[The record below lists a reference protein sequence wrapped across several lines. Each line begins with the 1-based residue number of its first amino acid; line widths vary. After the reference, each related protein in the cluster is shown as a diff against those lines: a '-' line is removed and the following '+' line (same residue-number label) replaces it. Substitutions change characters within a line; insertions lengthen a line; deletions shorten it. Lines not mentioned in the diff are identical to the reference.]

1 MKGIPLIDEPWEPP
15 CATGFVYVGPWI
27 ASCEATLSV
36 SAVDATGKQPC
47 NHIHDVVPCR
57 TFPQG
62 EMGDLMRLVLKS
74 TILLLLVLPG
84 CSSPLDSPSA
94 GPLLDP
100 HLQGVIERELSTV
113 DMWQT
118 EIGSESHTSE
128 VEAALAHRL
137 DELEGLTPAPRG
149 SDLDLDLGIDLHG
162 DPQRQVPLV
171 LQDAV
176 EAALLNNL
184 SLQSARLQPAIQREE
199 VIKAEAVFD
208 VVLGAGYTF
217 TKTRTPNQS
226 SQIQVLQ
233 NFNPTTTSTKNN
245 DTQVSLSKALTTGG
259 EVKISQDFQYQDN
272 ASSGFTLQPN
282 PYWKPTLNLDF
293 SQPIL
298 RGFGEKVTL
307 AQIAIARKMEQES
320 IETLRQDLIDTVTAT
335 ETAYW
340 NLSFAW
346 RSLAIQEWLVEASVE
361 LRDTI
366 DRRRNFDASLADWAQ
381 AVATVEQRVSE
392 VINFQ
397 QAVKEASD
405 QLKVLM
411 NDSHYPLAGE
421 TVLAPIDEMVH
432 TPILIDFRDSLLTA
446 IAMRPAVRNSVFEI
460 DIARINELVAD
471 NARLP
476 ELDFQA
482 RVSSTG
488 MEDNFNE
495 SMERAY
501 GGDFISYVLG
511 LAFQYPL
518 GNRAAE
524 AGYRQAR
531 LQRSASMVDYRQ
543 AIQTTILDVKTNM
556 RKLMDNAEL
565 ISATRTARLAT
576 AESLRAL
583 EVERDT
589 LASLTPTFLNLLFST
604 QAQLATARTNEF
616 QAIVN
621 YNTSVAELYQS
632 MGIILDMHQINI
644 EVLDEH
650 AGWGSVIQP
659 YSPPTQ

>member
-1 MKGIPLIDEPWEPP
+1 
-15 CATGFVYVGPWI
+15 
-27 ASCEATLSV
+27 
-36 SAVDATGKQPC
+36 
-47 NHIHDVVPCR
+47 
-57 TFPQG
+57 
-62 EMGDLMRLVLKS
+62 MRPVLKS

-94 GPLLDP
+94 GPILDT
-100 HLQGVIERELSTV
+100 HLQGVIDRELSTINA
-113 DMWQT
+113 WQA

-128 VEAALAHRL
+128 VEAALSHRL
-137 DELEGLTPAPRG
+137 DELEGLTPVPPG
-149 SDLDLDLGIDLHG
+149 SDLDLDLGVDLHG

-199 VIKAEAVFD
+199 VIQAEAVFD

-217 TKTRTPNQS
+217 TKTRSPNQS
-226 SQIQVLQ
+226 SSIGSVVL
-233 NFNPTTTSTKNN
+233 NPSATSIRNN
-245 DTQVSLSKALTTGG
+245 DTQVSLSKALTSGG
-259 EVKISQDFQYQDN
+259 EIKINHDFTYEN
-272 ASSGFTLQPN
+272 NSSSGFTFSPN
-282 PYWKPTLNLDF
+282 PYWQPSLSLDL
-293 SQPIL
+293 SQPLL

-307 AQIAIARKMEQES
+307 AQVAIARKMEQES
-320 IETLRQDLIDTVTAT
+320 IETLRQDLIDTVTET

-381 AVATVEQRVSE
+381 AVATVEQRVSD

-411 NDSHYPLAGE
+411 NDSRYPLAGE
-421 TVLAPIDEMVH
+421 IVLAPIDEMVH
-432 TPILIDFRDSLLTA
+432 TPIMIDFRDSLLTA
-446 IAMRPAVRNSVFEI
+446 IAMRPTVRNSVFEI

-482 RVSSTG
+482 QVSSTG
-488 MEDNFNE
+488 MKDNFNE
-495 SMERAY
+495 SMERTY

-531 LQRSASMVDYRQ
+531 LERSASMVEYRQ

-621 YNTSVAELYQS
+621 YNTSVAKLYQS

-659 YSPPTQ
+659 YSPPTR

>member
-1 MKGIPLIDEPWEPP
+1 
-15 CATGFVYVGPWI
+15 
-27 ASCEATLSV
+27 
-36 SAVDATGKQPC
+36 
-47 NHIHDVVPCR
+47 
-57 TFPQG
+57 
-62 EMGDLMRLVLKS
+62 MRLVLKS
-74 TILLLLVLPG
+74 TMLLLLAFPG

-94 GPLLDP
+94 GPILDP
-100 HLQGVIERELSTV
+100 HLQGVIDRELSTINT
-113 DMWQT
+113 WQT

-128 VEAALAHRL
+128 VEAALSHRL
-137 DELEGLTPAPRG
+137 DELEGLTPVPPG
-149 SDLDLDLGIDLHG
+149 SDLDLDLGMDLHG

-199 VIKAEAVFD
+199 VIQAEAVFD

-226 SQIQVLQ
+226 SSITALNNIIPGGGSTVDL
-233 NFNPTTTSTKNN
+233 NPSATSIRNN
-245 DTQVSLSKALTTGG
+245 DTQVSLSKALTSGG
-259 EVKISQDFQYQDN
+259 EVKISHDFTYDHN
-272 ASSGFTLQPN
+272 SSSGLNFRPN
-282 PYWKPTLNLDF
+282 PYWQPSLSLDL
-293 SQPIL
+293 SQPLL

-307 AQIAIARKMEQES
+307 AQVAIARKMEQES
-320 IETLRQDLIDTVTAT
+320 IETLRQDLIDTVTET

-381 AVATVEQRVSE
+381 AVATVEQRVSD

-397 QAVKEASD
+397 QSVKEASD

-411 NDSHYPLAGE
+411 NDSRFPLAGE

-446 IAMRPAVRNSVFEI
+446 ISMRPDVRNSVFEI

-482 RVSSTG
+482 QVSSTG
-488 MEDNFNE
+488 MSDKFDQ
-495 SMERAY
+495 SMDRAY

-531 LQRSASMVDYRQ
+531 LERSASMVDYRR
-543 AIQTTILDVKTNM
+543 AIQSTILDVKTNT
-556 RKLMDNAEL
+556 RKVMDNAEL

-632 MGIILDMHQINI
+632 MGIILDMHQIDI
-644 EVLDEH
+644 EVLDER

-659 YSPPTQ
+659 YSPLTR